1 MMHIILLR
9 GLAREAAHWHSFPE
23 QLQAALGAQCQ
34 LHLIDFPGCGK
45 YYQRPALHSIDAMT
59 GHARNEGNVPAVL
72 ASGEPVFII
81 GISMGG
87 MVALD
92 WAQRFPQ
99 EIKGIVLINSSAGDQ
114 PLFWRL
120 QPAAW
125 PNVLLALLLPA
136 RQREARVLRMVSND
150 SAAYQKNLQQWL
162 DIQQQR
168 PITRVTILKM
178 LRAAANFRPRKECSV
193 KGLVLTSR
201 GDRMVAPRASEAIAQ
216 TFQWPLIDHPHAGHD
231 LPMDDARW
239 VVQELQRWITSARL

>member
-1 MMHIILLR
+1 MMKIILLR
-9 GLAREAAHWHSFPE
+9 GLARDAAHWHSFPE

-92 WAQRFPQ
+92 WAQRFPH
-99 EIKGIVLINSSAGDQ
+99 GNVLITSRAADQ
-114 PLFWRL
+114 PLYWRL

-125 PNVLLALLLPA
+125 PNVLLALL
-136 RQREARVLRMVSND
+136 
-150 SAAYQKNLQQWL
+150 
-162 DIQQQR
+162 
-168 PITRVTILKM
+168 
-178 LRAAANFRPRKECSV
+178 
-193 KGLVLTSR
+193 
-201 GDRMVAPRASEAIAQ
+201 
-216 TFQWPLIDHPHAGHD
+216 
-231 LPMDDARW
+231 
-239 VVQELQRWITSARL
+239 

>member
-125 PNVLLALLLPA
+125 PNVLLALLLPV
-136 RQREARVLRMVSND
+136 RQREARVLRMVTND
-150 SAAYQKNLQQWL
+150 YAAYSKNLQHWL
-162 DIQQQR
+162 DIQQRQ
-168 PITRVTILKM
+168 
-178 LRAAANFRPRKECSV
+178 
-193 KGLVLTSR
+193 
-201 GDRMVAPRASEAIAQ
+201 
-216 TFQWPLIDHPHAGHD
+216 
-231 LPMDDARW
+231 
-239 VVQELQRWITSARL
+239 